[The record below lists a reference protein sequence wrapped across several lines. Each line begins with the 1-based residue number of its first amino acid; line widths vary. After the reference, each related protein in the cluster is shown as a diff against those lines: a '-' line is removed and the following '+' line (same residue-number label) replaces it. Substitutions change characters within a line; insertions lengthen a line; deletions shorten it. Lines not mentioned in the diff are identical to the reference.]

1 MMTSSNMIEDETFHD
16 PKNIAKMQLFVNQ
29 YSILIFMGML
39 NLKNNIIMLSCFMFF
54 NCNNNSD
61 YEKNYL
67 LTDEFKIEFQ
77 NINEKAILKSAV
89 RVIRNNKI
97 INTGNFKIYSKY
109 SNSISTE
116 IIFKLKDT
124 IFQSD
129 SIIFQINKQKY
140 NITGACKRGL
150 KTSYGRPFCNEFN
163 INGKKF
169 TDEATII
176 D

>member
-1 MMTSSNMIEDETFHD
+1 
-16 PKNIAKMQLFVNQ
+16 
-29 YSILIFMGML
+29 
-39 NLKNNIIMLSCFMFF
+39 MFF